1 MCQDMRDDNQ
11 DKERL
16 ILSPVPIFLIKK
28 NAVIRKMIQE
38 NAYISL
44 NYALLI

>member
-1 MCQDMRDDNQ
+1 MYQDMRDDNQ

-16 ILSPVPIFLIKK
+16 IFSPVPIFLIKK
-28 NAVIRKMIQE
+28 YAVIRKIIQE
-38 NAYISL
+38 NAYIYL